1 METSPKPVKPRDPE
15 RTVMAILVAAIILS
29 AGVIAYV
36 LYDRSLGVEAEEQ
49 TAIASGDKVTMNYIG
64 RFADGRVF
72 DTSYVE
78 VAWDDVSYPKS
89 LTFTRRANDSYGPFL
104 MTAGLYDGPGGT
116 IKGFALG
123 VLGMYPGQTKT
134 IAVAVDEG
142 YALDPTRLATYDL
155 SQVVP
160 GTETMSESSFRGYF
174 TLEPIPMRVM
184 PHYFWGWDIRVIN
197 VSGGLVTFKHEPTV
211 GQIVTPFGSPD
222 SSTSPTG
229 WYVRVDAF
237 DPAAN
242 GGQGTV
248 TARHLITSSDVLKVK
263 GVDAEG
269 NTFILWGF
277 DEGNQTFQIHASD
290 AITGYNAEISGR
302 ELFFDIAILSVVRI

>member
-1 METSPKPVKPRDPE
+1 METSSKPDRPRDTE
-15 RTVMAILVAAIILS
+15 KTIMTILVAAIVLS

-36 LYDRSLGVEAEEQ
+36 LYDRSLEVEAEEL
-49 TAIASGDKVTMNYIG
+49 TAIATGDKVTMNYVG

-72 DTSYVE
+72 DTSYLE

-89 LTFTRRANDSYGPFL
+89 LTFTRRTNDSYGPFL
-104 MTAGLYDGPGGT
+104 MTAGLYDAPGGT

-134 IAVAVDEG
+134 IAVSVDEG
-142 YALDPTRLATYDL
+142 YALNPTRLVTYGL
-155 SQVVP
+155 SQVLVA
-160 GTETMSESSFRGYF
+160 TETMTESSFRGYF

-184 PHYFWGWDIRVIN
+184 PHYFWGWDIRVIS
-197 VSGGLVTFKHEPTV
+197 VSDGLVTFKHEPTV
-211 GQIVTPFGSPD
+211 GQMVTPFGNPD
-222 SSTSPTG
+222 SSTNPTG
-229 WYVRVDAF
+229 WYVRVDAY

-248 TARHLITSSDVLKVK
+248 TARHLITPSDVLKVK

-269 NTFILWGF
+269 NTFILWDF
-277 DEGNQTFQIHASD
+277 DEGNQTFQVHVSD
-290 AITGYNAEISGR
+290 ATTGYNAEISGR
-302 ELFFDIAILSVVRI
+302 ELFFDVAILSVVRL